1 MKAIAKN
8 YVLAIM
14 GLIAI
19 TLTACGNEEVS
30 NKETNKQIE
39 KVTEQFTHMPNS
51 IIGKWYQCN
60 DGERLNIW
68 EFSANGEYYYDRE
81 EMFGKEDE
89 TYHILRE
96 KYSIEGNSITMD
108 GREAIIEYT
117 DYGLY
122 IKEVDSE
129 YELKL
134 YEYRQDALESSDKYW
149 TSDKYYETLK
159 DENGCVIEDGVLIR
173 YFTNDKEIV
182 IPDNVTGVGGF
193 VIASELEEIDKL
205 TIPGN
210 VKEIGASAFCEVPLG
225 VVIIEEGVEE
235 IGESAF
241 EDSYFDEI
249 HIPSSV
255 KTISDDAF
263 RSTEGNHGS
272 MIYVKKGSYAEEYFN
287 EYLNEDDY
295 DGAEIIVEK

>member
-1 MKAIAKN
+1 MKSIKKLF
-8 YVLAIM
+8 VVTSI
-14 GLIAI
+14 ITI

-60 DGERLNIW
+60 DGERINIW

-96 KYSIEGNSITMD
+96 KYSIEGNSMTMD

-182 IPDNVTGVGGF
+182 IPDNVTGLGGF

-205 TIPGN
+205 TISGN

-225 VVIIEEGVEE
+225 VVIIEEGVEK
-235 IGESAF
+235 IGRTAF
-241 EDSYFDEI
+241 EDSYFNEI

-255 KTISDDAF
+255 NSISSDAF
-263 RSTEGNHGS
+263 RINEGRYEAK
-272 MIYVKKGSYAEEYFN
+272 IYVKKGSYAENYFKEN
-287 EYLNEDDY
+287 SDGNDFF
-295 DGAEIIVEK
+295 GAEIIVEE

>member
-1 MKAIAKN
+1 MKSIKKLF
-8 YVLAIM
+8 VVTSI
-14 GLIAI
+14 ITI

-60 DGERLNIW
+60 DGERINIW

-96 KYSIEGNSITMD
+96 KYSIEGNSMTMD

-182 IPDNVTGVGGF
+182 IPDNVTGLGGF

-205 TIPGN
+205 TISGN

-225 VVIIEEGVEE
+225 VVIIEEGVEK
-235 IGESAF
+235 IGRTAF
-241 EDSYFDEI
+241 EDSYFNEI
-249 HIPSSV
+249 HIPFSVDSISS
-255 KTISDDAF
+255 DAF
-263 RSTEGNHGS
+263 RINEGRYDAK
-272 MIYVKKGSYAEEYFN
+272 IYVKKGSYAENYFKEN
-287 EYLNEDDY
+287 SDGNDFF
-295 DGAEIIVEK
+295 GAEIIVEE